1 MPTFNDFERG
11 PVVIDDDEHIL
22 PSPYS
27 AGELAEVINGYI
39 QVYVKAN
46 MFYKEQ
52 QELENEKKN

>member
-1 MPTFNDFERG
+1 MGSEMCIRD
-11 PVVIDDDEHIL
+11 
-22 PSPYS
+22 SPYS